1 MERPSAALA
10 FDHLQWLANER
21 KCSANYELFTLRA
34 LVAAAKFCH
43 GGDDA
48 ENDGFAKPYADVP
61 LVGQLRKISKGASC
75 PSRAPDP
82 VRFPRDRGL
91 SLPAVDVDSLRPSP
105 LAFNPDAHTSTPAFQ
120 LQLTPMNST
129 PMFARMERR
138 PSETMKRAD
147 RATPTSDARKKWLA
161 WDQFVAV
168 VDRLREECA
177 PRLASGAK
185 RPARAVAWAYQ
196 RYLILGMLSCVPDR
210 GVRSFR
216 TGSHTTASAW

>member
-1 MERPSAALA
+1 
-10 FDHLQWLANER
+10 
-21 KCSANYELFTLRA
+21 
-34 LVAAAKFCH
+34 
-43 GGDDA
+43 
-48 ENDGFAKPYADVP
+48 
-61 LVGQLRKISKGASC
+61 
-75 PSRAPDP
+75 
-82 VRFPRDRGL
+82 
-91 SLPAVDVDSLRPSP
+91 
-105 LAFNPDAHTSTPAFQ
+105 
-120 LQLTPMNST
+120 
-129 PMFARMERR
+129 
-138 PSETMKRAD
+138 MKRAD

-210 GVRSFR
+210 GVRSSR